1 MYTFSFTSPLPPPPS
16 LLLAPCPSTPL
27 IFPYG
32 RLAYAGDQS
41 RVSIQGSGAK
51 PIHLQLRLGRGK
63 FLLLAHTLSPFFPPH
78 PAGRISLP
86 CTMVLDR
93 EAQSTILRPDKLA
106 INWPVGF
113 TTSRSHINE
122 RLRETSLPRTPPRLC
137 PLWENQLAGHPVEWV
152 HCDGSLCGSPGSM
165 GLFVLWIIQQ
175 ASPAL
180 NNRGLYCMFNQLG
193 RENQYVCQINSAWPW
208 CASGLF
214 GRIWKL
220 TLGNGPPLVPLIWS
234 LSW

>member
-1 MYTFSFTSPLPPPPS
+1 MSQYATDLSLWASGICWRSKQSVNPRFRGKTNSPAAPSGQGEVSVTRSHSLPCLPPS
-16 LLLAPCPSTPL
+16 
-27 IFPYG
+27 
-32 RLAYAGDQS
+32 
-41 RVSIQGSGAK
+41 
-51 PIHLQLRLGRGK
+51 
-63 FLLLAHTLSPFFPPH
+63 H